1 MVPQGIRPVVQLTAV
16 EVWVVLKLTEYKY
29 RHLIFLIVSLC
40 IYLRKKYS
48 EKYGGGGF
56 SVFLSFIFSIN
67 VSRRTTLK
75 YFPSHILLWKIL
87 NFFFPTFL
95 STTLSILMSLLPLVI
110 LDFILQILA
119 WGLRN
124 MKNYQLAP
132 VMSPSLIVEC
142 GGERVESVVIRN
154 LKKTPNF
161 PSSVLFMK
169 VVRCKKLCISYP
181 WQKSVIPYFESS
193 RFCYARMNR
202 KTYTSFF
209 DLTLSSLLSL
219 KILIKII

>member
-29 RHLIFLIVSLC
+29 RHLILLIVSLC
-40 IYLRKKYS
+40 IYLRKKCS
-48 EKYGGGGF
+48 EKYGGFF

-67 VSRRTTLK
+67 V
-75 YFPSHILLWKIL
+75 FASHILLWKIL

-142 GGERVESVVIRN
+142 GGERVESVVIKN

-169 VVRCKKLCISYP
+169 VVRCKKLYISYP